1 MIIDDEILYEWS
13 REKMVEIKL
22 FQPDDFLKIKET
34 LTRIGVASKK
44 QKILYQSAHILH
56 KRGKYYIISFK
67 EAFLLDGKTSDIT
80 LDDVARRNRI
90 ISLLEDWKLCEVVN
104 PITIANQ
111 ASMSAIKVVPY
122 KEKNDWQLIQKYQLG
137 AKKKPQ

>member
-1 MIIDDEILYEWS
+1 MIINDEILYEWAP
-13 REKMVEIKL
+13 EKMVEIKL
-22 FQPDDFLKIKET
+22 AQPDDFLKIKET

-44 QKILYQSAHILH
+44 QKVLYQSAHILH

-67 EAFLLDGKTSDIT
+67 EAFLLDGKPSDIT

-90 ISLLEDWKLCEVVN
+90 IALLEDWKLCEVVN
-104 PITIANQ
+104 PISIANQ

>member
-13 REKMVEIKL
+13 QDKMVEITL
-22 FQPDDFLKIKET
+22 FKPDDFLKIKET

-90 ISLLEDWKLCEVVN
+90 IALLEDWKLCEVVN
-104 PITIANQ
+104 PISIANQ

-122 KEKNDWQLIQKYQLG
+122 KEKKDWQLVEKYQLG
-137 AKKKPQ
+137 VKKKQ

>member
-1 MIIDDEILYEWS
+1 MIDDEILYDWS
-13 REKMVEIKL
+13 PEKMVEITLK
-22 FQPDDFLKIKET
+22 QPDDFLKIKET

-44 QKILYQSAHILH
+44 QKVLYQSAHILH

-67 EAFLLDGKTSDIT
+67 EAFLLDGRPSDIT

-90 ISLLEDWKLCEVVN
+90 IALLEDWGLCDVLN
-104 PITIANQ
+104 PILIANQ

-122 KEKNDWQLIQKYQLG
+122 KEKSEWQLVQKYQLG
-137 AKKKPQ
+137 IKK

>member
-1 MIIDDEILYEWS
+1 MIINDEILYEWAP
-13 REKMVEIKL
+13 EKMVEIKL
-22 FQPDDFLKIKET
+22 SQPDDFLKIKET

-44 QKILYQSAHILH
+44 QKVLYQSAHILH

-67 EAFLLDGKTSDIT
+67 EAFLLDGKPSDIT

-90 ISLLEDWKLCEVVN
+90 IALLEDWKLCEVVN
-104 PITIANQ
+104 PISIANQ

-137 AKKKPQ
+137 AKKKLQ

>member
-1 MIIDDEILYEWS
+1 MIINDEILYEWAP
-13 REKMVEIKL
+13 EKMVEIKL
-22 FQPDDFLKIKET
+22 SQPDDFLKIKET

-44 QKILYQSAHILH
+44 QKVLYQSAHILH

-67 EAFLLDGKTSDIT
+67 EAFLLDGKPSDIT

-90 ISLLEDWKLCEVVN
+90 IALLEDWKLCEVVN
-104 PITIANQ
+104 PILIANQ

-137 AKKKPQ
+137 AKKKSQ

>member
-13 REKMVEIKL
+13 QDKMVEITL
-22 FQPDDFLKIKET
+22 FKPDDFLKIKET
-34 LTRIGVASKK
+34 LNRIGVASKK

-90 ISLLEDWKLCEVVN
+90 IALLEDWKLCEVVN
-104 PITIANQ
+104 PISIANQ

-122 KEKNDWQLIQKYQLG
+122 KEKKDWQLVEKYQLG
-137 AKKKPQ
+137 VKKKQ

>member
-1 MIIDDEILYEWS
+1 MIIEDEILYDWS
-13 REKMVEIKL
+13 IEKMVEIKL
-22 FQPDDFLKIKET
+22 FKPDDFLKIKET

-44 QKILYQSAHILH
+44 QKILYQSAHILF

-67 EAFLLDGKTSDIT
+67 EAFLLDGKSSDIT

-104 PITIANQ
+104 PMSIANQ

-122 KEKNDWQLIQKYQLG
+122 KEKNDWQLVPKYQLG
-137 AKKKPQ
+137 VKKKQQ

>member
-13 REKMVEIKL
+13 QEKMVEIKL